1 MVFFQIDCS
10 IFLYFFPKYLVV
22 YLKKKKKLHF
32 RLAMAVQHST
42 LLPSG
47 SEQDQVLR
55 GSSIPKEY
63 FVIGELGVKD
73 VLKVVRV
80 VCYGSI
86 ET

>member
-1 MVFFQIDCS
+1 MKSV
-10 IFLYFFPKYLVV
+10 LEV
-22 YLKKKKKLHF
+22 
-32 RLAMAVQHST
+32 

-47 SEQDQVLR
+47 SEQDQVMR
-55 GSSIPKEY
+55 GTSIPNEY
-63 FVIGELGVKD
+63 LVIGELGVKD

>member
-1 MVFFQIDCS
+1 MHITYIMYVFYS
-10 IFLYFFPKYLVV
+10 PYFDQRTEQFYAL
-22 YLKKKKKLHF
+22 
-32 RLAMAVQHST
+32 T

-55 GSSIPKEY
+55 GRSIPKEY
-63 FVIGELGVKD
+63 LVIGELGVKD

-80 VCYGSI
+80 VGNGLI